1 MVYNNI
7 DESPFVFKYDDLTFY
22 FSSNYLKEKF
32 IKQYINFIKDET
44 IKLKVKFKN
53 VIMCDEMILLLLY
66 KKVEKRGFRVYY
78 KDHKLKELSGFNL
91 LIDEN
96 SFID

>member
-7 DESPFVFKYDDLTFY
+7 EESPFKFEYDDLQFY

-32 IKQYINFIKDET
+32 IRQYINFIKDET

-78 KDHKLKELSGFNL
+78 KNHKLREQSAFNL
-91 LIDEN
+91 VINED
-96 SFID
+96 SFIE

>member
-7 DESPFVFKYDDLTFY
+7 EESPFEFKYDDLKFY

-32 IKQYINFIKDET
+32 VRQYINFIKDET

-78 KDHKLKELSGFNL
+78 KDHRLREQSEFNL
-91 LIDEN
+91 VINEI
-96 SFID
+96 SFIE